1 MQTVI
6 NYILDQ
12 NPLLLSLFAL
22 SVICL
27 AVTLDR
33 TLFWLSSA
41 FRHRP
46 IPPEI
51 YDNNTPER
59 EIVLAQL
66 QSKRPRHYTR
76 EVLLTCLQPSVC
88 TDQIA
93 QTVSEQ
99 VDIMSSRLGML
110 DLIAKIAPLVGI
122 LGTVIGMAV
131 SFGGIGAIVTASPA
145 AISNGISI
153 ALRTTAYG
161 LIISI
166 AASIVSAVF
175 RRCIHRATLNM
186 GRIICGIQDINNT
199 NNV

>member
-1 MQTVI
+1 M
-6 NYILDQ
+6 
-12 NPLLLSLFAL
+12 LSLLAL

-33 TLFWLSSA
+33 ALFWLSSA
-41 FRHRP
+41 LRHRP

-51 YDNNTPER
+51 YDNSNPER
-59 EIVLAQL
+59 KIVVAQL
-66 QSKRPRHYTR
+66 CSKRPKHYTR
-76 EVLLTCLQPSVC
+76 EVLLTCLQPSVSKG
-88 TDQIA
+88 QIA

-99 VDIMSSRLGML
+99 VDIMSSRLSML

-131 SFGGIGAIVTASPA
+131 SFGGIGAIVTASPT

-166 AASIVSAVF
+166 AASIASATF
-175 RRCIHRATLNM
+175 KRRVRRATLKM
-186 GRIICGIQDINNT
+186 GRIICGIHDT
-199 NNV
+199 DNNV